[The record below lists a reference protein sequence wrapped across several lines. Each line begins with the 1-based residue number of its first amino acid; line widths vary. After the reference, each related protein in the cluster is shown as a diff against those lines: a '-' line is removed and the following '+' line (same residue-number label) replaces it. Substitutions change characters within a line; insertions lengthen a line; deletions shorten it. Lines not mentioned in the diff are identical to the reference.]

1 MWPSWSTKRMETSL
15 SRAADTIYS
24 SLANRRREPMNGGN
38 WQQHGSAVSGSL
50 CERCLHMSLLLRG
63 DDSDA
68 AANCSPPVMSC
79 VGGVSEPYR
88 EM

>member
-1 MWPSWSTKRMETSL
+1 MYVAIVEYKENGDIPFPRCIS
-15 SRAADTIYS
+15 S

-79 VGGVSEPYR
+79 VSGVSEPYR

>member
-1 MWPSWSTKRMETSL
+1 
-15 SRAADTIYS
+15 
-24 SLANRRREPMNGGN
+24 MNGGN